1 MLFMKKK
8 GGKMK
13 RVRKCSYPALMSV
26 ILIGGLLA
34 LGCAAKVAPVEN
46 ITGAAMA
53 IKEAENS
60 NAGVY
65 APLELRLAE
74 EKLNAAKQAMAR
86 EDYRQAQ
93 RLADEAL
100 ADAQLAEAKSRAEKS
115 KITAEEM
122 RESIETLKHEIERM
136 QKQ

>member
-1 MLFMKKK
+1 MKT
-8 GGKMK
+8 
-13 RVRKCSYPALMSV
+13 VRKRSYPAL
-26 ILIGGLLA
+26 ILVFLVSSLFA
-34 LGCAAKVAPVEN
+34 FGCAAKVAPVESM
-46 ITGAAMA
+46 TGAAMA
-53 IKEAENS
+53 IKEAENA

-86 EDYRQAQ
+86 EDYTEAQ
-93 RLADEAL
+93 RLSDEAL

-115 KITAEEM
+115 KVTAEEM
-122 RESIETLKHEIERM
+122 RESIETLRHEIERM

>member
-1 MLFMKKK
+1 MKNFHQATGIAVMLIF
-8 GGKMK
+8 
-13 RVRKCSYPALMSV
+13 
-26 ILIGGLLA
+26 LISI
-34 LGCAAKVAPVEN
+34 GCASKVAPVEN

-53 IKEAENS
+53 IKEAENA

-74 EKLNAAKQAMAR
+74 EKLTAAKQAMGREEYTEAR
-86 EDYRQAQ
+86 

-115 KITAEEM
+115 KMTAEEL
-122 RESIETLKHEIERM
+122 RESIETLKREIERM

>member
-1 MLFMKKK
+1 MKTVKK
-8 GGKMK
+8 
-13 RVRKCSYPALMSV
+13 RSYPAL
-26 ILIGGLLA
+26 ILVFLVSSLFA
-34 LGCAAKVAPVEN
+34 FGCAAKVAPVESM
-46 ITGAAMA
+46 TGAAMA
-53 IKEAENS
+53 IKEAENA

-86 EDYRQAQ
+86 EDYTEAQ
-93 RLADEAL
+93 RLSDEAL

-115 KITAEEM
+115 KVTAEEM
-122 RESIETLKHEIERM
+122 RESIETLRHEIERM

>member
-1 MLFMKKK
+1 MKTAR
-8 GGKMK
+8 K
-13 RVRKCSYPALMSV
+13 RSYPAL
-26 ILIGGLLA
+26 ILVFLVSSLFA
-34 LGCAAKVAPVEN
+34 FGCAAKVAPVESM
-46 ITGAAMA
+46 TGAAMA
-53 IKEAENS
+53 IKEAENA

-86 EDYRQAQ
+86 EDYTEAQ
-93 RLADEAL
+93 RLSDEAL

-115 KITAEEM
+115 KVTAEEM
-122 RESIETLKHEIERM
+122 RESIETLRHEIERM